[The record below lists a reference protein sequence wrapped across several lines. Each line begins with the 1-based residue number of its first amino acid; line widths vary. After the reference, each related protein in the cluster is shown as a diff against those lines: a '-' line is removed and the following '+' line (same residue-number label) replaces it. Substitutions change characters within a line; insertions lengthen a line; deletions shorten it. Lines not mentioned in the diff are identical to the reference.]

1 MAHANPFC
9 AISVSRNGAP
19 GVVGADSQAGWT
31 YRAGCA
37 ARARQHHSVGEPGRQ
52 PWRAMPHDCRPGRR
66 PYQYCRPWRNEGAWE
81 RIHRAMQEQ
90 ARHQAGQETMP
101 SVMISEEPVGQDHSK
116 RSVWL
121 RRPPIGDGSKRHLL
135 VDVQGIVLKVVVS
148 AASDAGPRVGA
159 ASGPRAAAVQ
169 TTSASPAP

>member
-1 MAHANPFC
+1 MKQEPT
-9 AISVSRNGAP
+9 P
-19 GVVGADSQAGWT
+19 PSQANLTRWLDSG
-31 YRAGCA
+31 A
-37 ARARQHHSVGEPGRQ
+37 A
-52 PWRAMPHDCRPGRR
+52 
-66 PYQYCRPWRNEGAWE
+66 YQWVWSRSAAWSEQDYAEFLGLIEGAWE
-81 RIHRAMQEQ
+81 RIHRAMREQ